1 MFIKKDL
8 RKIPTILDEAVD
20 CHVYDAANSSDDEND
35 NTRGNNSHLQD
46 NPKKK
51 RTKREEPLKVL
62 RLGRRK
68 QEFERCVK
76 VLCQP
81 SYAPK
86 LKYLEVL
93 NLYECDIHDLAGF
106 GTMFEAAAP
115 NLETLNLGRNPLT
128 NGIPDEFTKV
138 RSLKHLWL
146 DDCKL
151 TGALPKALLHMPSL
165 ESLRL
170 PNNQITHLPVGGI
183 DTNLSSS
190 KNSDGEEFEFDDN
203 QEKSKVVPMLNLKIL
218 CLDRNK
224 LGGSHQEKPE
234 TTTRNNTETEGG
246 DATMNMDDDDL
257 PSSPAIDAD
266 IADAADDE
274 EESSSDNIR
283 GPTFLPSNLAE
294 WAPNLEECYLRHND
308 FSELGVRKWPSTLKI
323 LQVSSNKL
331 TNLDELVGD
340 GASQALTHLYANGN
354 QLESLPEGIMTSHPH
369 LERLVVS
376 HNPPLTEM
384 PQEVWQKLEDY
395 KGDGGDD
402 KRKACQI
409 LWQPN
414 PNLKDPGA
422 EECAPEV
429 VDTKMRVC

>member
-20 CHVYDAANSSDDEND
+20 CHVYDAANSDDEND
-35 NTRGNNSHLQD
+35 KTRGNRHQD
-46 NPKKK
+46 DPKKK

-68 QEFERCVK
+68 QEFEHCVK

-81 SYAPK
+81 SYVPK

-93 NLYECDIHDLAGF
+93 NLYECDIHDLEGF

-128 NGIPDEFTKV
+128 NGIPYEFTKV

-151 TGALPKALLHMPSL
+151 TGALPKALLHMPNI

-183 DTNLSSS
+183 DTNLT

-224 LGGSHQEKPE
+224 LGGSHKEKPE
-234 TTTRNNTETEGG
+234 ITTNKTETETEG
-246 DATMNMDDDDL
+246 DATMNMDENL
-257 PSSPAIDAD
+257 PSSPANPRGGAIDAD
-266 IADAADDE
+266 IADAPDD
-274 EESSSDNIR
+274 EESSSDAR

-294 WAPNLEECYLRHND
+294 WAPNLEECFLRHNG
-308 FSELGVRKWPSTLKI
+308 FFELGVRKWPSTLKI

-354 QLESLPEGIMTSHPH
+354 RLESLPEGILKTHPH

-384 PQEVWQKLEDY
+384 PQEVWQRLKDD
-395 KGDGGDD
+395 KGGDDDD

-409 LWQPN
+409 LWLPN

-422 EECAPEV
+422 EDCVPEV
-429 VDTKMRVC
+429 VDSKMRVC